1 MKDRKTLLYLLIL
14 STFFLSMMALL
25 ASAKTEVGTRA
36 RSSALYNPDTK
47 SFLYQSNANLR
58 LPMASTTKIVTALVA
73 IESLDMDEI
82 ITVPKDAVGIEGSSL
97 YLKENDK
104 ITVRDLIY
112 SVLLQSANDA
122 ATVLAL
128 RISGS
133 ISAFA
138 ERMNERVQ
146 SIGVTDTNF
155 ENPHGLDSKDHYTTA
170 HDLSLIAAEA
180 LSNDTFRRISSTYK
194 HSFKIGDEIRI
205 VVNHN
210 KLLKSYDGCNGVK
223 TGYTRKSGRC
233 LVSSAEKDGVTLV
246 AVTLNDPDDWN
257 DHKSMLD
264 YGFDRLGSIDL
275 KAEIDIPSDISTISS
290 DGAKVPLMLAQSKI
304 IKRIDEEFSY
314 TVSLPSYV
322 TTDVRMGDKIG
333 EITVKIGNREEKIDI
348 VAGCDVKIK
357 KTKRRFLNMGEF
369 NDGKN
374 QTSEIYG

>member
-47 SFLYQSNANLR
+47 SFLYQSNANVR

-73 IESLDMDEI
+73 IESLDMDEV

-97 YLKENDK
+97 YLKENDE
-104 ITVRDLIY
+104 ITAKDLIY

-138 ERMNERVQ
+138 EKMNERVH
-146 SIGVTDTNF
+146 SIGLSDTNF
-155 ENPHGLDSKDHYTTA
+155 ENPHGLDSKEHYTTA

-180 LSNDTFRRISSTYK
+180 LSNDVFRKISSTYK
-194 HSFKIGDEIRI
+194 YTFKIGDESRV

-223 TGYTRKSGRC
+223 TGYTKKSGRC

-257 DHKSMLD
+257 DHKSMLN
-264 YGFDRLGSIDL
+264 YGFDLLSSIDL
-275 KAEIDIPSDISTISS
+275 NYETDIPSDIATISS
-290 DGAKVPLMLAQSKI
+290 DGARVPLTLAKSKAV
-304 IKRIDEEFSY
+304 KRADEELSY
-314 TVSLPSYV
+314 TIALPSYV
-322 TTDVRMGDKIG
+322 ATDVKKGDKIG
-333 EITVKIGNREEKIDI
+333 EITLKLGDREEKIGI
-348 VAGCDVKIK
+348 VAGCDVNIK
-357 KTKRRFLNMGEF
+357 KNKRRFF
-369 NDGKN
+369 
-374 QTSEIYG
+374 